1 MTQWKTLKE
10 ESTKNNHYNNNYNSS
25 IVTHNYF
32 FQIFS
37 TYLSLAN
44 AINCKLRPVQ
54 SINTMPRTT
63 WSELAV
69 AVFNVDVD
77 NPLSLPSS
85 SCISFSFLAAFAF
98 FVMVVGFLRLFKN
111 QNSNA
116 GQCSCKV
123 VIERKVE
130 SS

>member
-1 MTQWKTLKE
+1 
-10 ESTKNNHYNNNYNSS
+10 
-25 IVTHNYF
+25 
-32 FQIFS
+32 
-37 TYLSLAN
+37 
-44 AINCKLRPVQ
+44 
-54 SINTMPRTT
+54 MPRTT

-111 QNSNA
+111 QNSDA
-116 GQCSCKV
+116 GASTGG
-123 VIERKVE
+123 
-130 SS
+130 SSYDAPVAQEETTYGQEEYAYDY